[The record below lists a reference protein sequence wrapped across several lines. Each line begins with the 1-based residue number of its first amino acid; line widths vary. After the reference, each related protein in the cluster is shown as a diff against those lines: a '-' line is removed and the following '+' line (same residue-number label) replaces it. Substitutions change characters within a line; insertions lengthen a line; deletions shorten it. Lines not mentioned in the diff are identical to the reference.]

1 MRRIMYLWLP
11 RWPIDRRRLSQRKNI
26 GTPAEEAPF
35 ATVADAAGR
44 RLLAAVNPAATAAG
58 LSPGMPLAD
67 ALSFLPGLAT
77 ALAKPAE
84 DAAALRRLAEWCG
97 RYSPWTA
104 PDGADGVRVEI
115 TGSAHLWGGERA
127 LAADLAARL
136 DRRGVAN
143 RIVIADTLG
152 TVWAM
157 ARFAETS
164 DSVVILA
171 PGELRAALASLPV
184 EALRLDPITA
194 QGLRRVGLKRVGDL
208 YAMPRDALARRFG
221 ETVARLLDQ
230 ALDEMPE
237 PLSPLGEVPSR
248 RVRLSFVEPIT
259 EPTDLMLAT
268 ERLTADLVL
277 RLAWEGTGARRL
289 DLAFHRVDGRV
300 ERISLGTARPSRD
313 PRHLAALFK
322 ERLDT
327 IDPGLGIEDMILA
340 AFAVDP
346 LPAEQIGFLGHAAGN
361 ETGGIAPLLDRLGNR
376 LGLAALSRLE
386 ARESHIPERA
396 SVRVPVSL
404 AGSKTRFLSPLPPSS
419 GGEGIRPIRL
429 FDPPELV
436 EAFWL
441 LPDDPPFR
449 FSWRRRRHRVM
460 RADGPERIADEWW
473 QPGASG
479 EVDAIRDYYRVEDEE
494 GRRFWLYRAG
504 FHGGDRSPRWFVHG
518 VFS

>member
-26 GTPAEEAPF
+26 GAPAEEAPF

-58 LSPGMPLAD
+58 LAPGMPLAD

-77 ALAKPAE
+77 TLAKPAE

-104 PDGADGVRVEI
+104 PDGADGVRIEI

-136 DRRGVAN
+136 DRRGVAS

-152 TVWAM
+152 AAWAM
-157 ARFAETS
+157 ARFAEAS

-248 RVRLSFVEPIT
+248 RVRLSFAEPIT
-259 EPTDLMLAT
+259 EPADLMLAT

-277 RLAWEGTGARRL
+277 RLAREGTGARRL

-327 IDPGLGIEDMILA
+327 VDPGLGIEDMILA
-340 AFAVDP
+340 AYAVEP
-346 LPAEQIGFLGHAAGN
+346 LPAEQIGLPGHTASN
-361 ETGGIAPLLDRLGNR
+361 ETSGIAPLLDRLGNR
-376 LGLAALSRLE
+376 LGSRRNIAARA
-386 ARESHIPERA
+386 AREPHPGARLGKS
-396 SVRVPVSL
+396 
-404 AGSKTRFLSPLPPSS
+404 AGSQPPPQPSPVDT
-419 GGEGIRPIRL
+419 GEGGTRAAGGWGHGR
-429 FDPPELV
+429 
-436 EAFWL
+436 
-441 LPDDPPFR
+441 
-449 FSWRRRRHRVM
+449 SGCSTRRSRSRR
-460 RADGPERIADEWW
+460 
-473 QPGASG
+473 SG
-479 EVDAIRDYYRVEDEE
+479 CCPTI
-494 GRRFWLYRAG
+494 RRFGSCGGGAG
-504 FHGGDRSPRWFVHG
+504 IG
-518 VFS
+518 